1 MLHRLLAICIVG
13 FWLTMTSL
21 LVVRETYPE
30 YAGLNAVAVNYVAQ
44 LFFQHQQSSDLHV
57 RAGSGEDIGYVYF
70 QARPSAGPESRELEI
85 NGNIGVPMPNGS
97 HQRLTWFGG
106 FELDAH
112 YNLQRFRLSLS
123 GQDRGQHLDISV
135 DRVAGTAKFTVRS
148 GKDVVNRAGITLDQ
162 KGFESLV
169 SLAGL
174 DPTMLRQI
182 KSAGTALPKFETSAR
197 VSSIQLGG
205 ETIATYLVIVKAADQ
220 IVLEAHVS
228 QLGQVLE
235 ARMPL
240 LGYKLALF
248 KTVR

>member
-1 MLHRLLAICIVG
+1 M
-13 FWLTMTSL
+13 
-21 LVVRETYPE
+21 
-30 YAGLNAVAVNYVAQ
+30 
-44 LFFQHQQSSDLHV
+44 
-57 RAGSGEDIGYVYF
+57 
-70 QARPSAGPESRELEI
+70 
-85 NGNIGVPMPNGS
+85 
-97 HQRLTWFGG
+97 
-106 FELDAH
+106 
-112 YNLQRFRLSLS
+112 
-123 GQDRGQHLDISV
+123 
-135 DRVAGTAKFTVRS
+135 
-148 GKDVVNRAGITLDQ
+148 NRAGISITLDQ

-174 DPTMLRQI
+174 DPAMLRQI

-197 VSSIQLGG
+197 VSSLQLGG
-205 ETIATYLVIVKAADQ
+205 ETISTYLVTVKAADQ